1 MGRFYQKTDAN
12 GSENTNP
19 NEAVGTAASESTVS
33 GTEVK
38 ESTEMFPVMDASA
51 PGFPV
56 PDSVRHFSLRRF
68 LIGIVLILIE
78 NKILKK
84 DSIGSVTD
92 FAKDVGKS
100 RQAIFNDK
108 KYAEEILAFL
118 EALREASVQRV
129 IVVTKQDVQ
138 RTALSA
144 VLDGHSSLSGA
155 SEVVRNAYGVEI
167 SKTSISRLLSALAL
181 HCHIMDALFT
191 MENICTVAA
200 DEIFQGQTPIFTVID
215 LDSFYIA
222 CISDMPD
229 RTAETWELTMRCLKD
244 DSGLDP
250 EVFITDNCGALQNG
264 LSSAYED

>member
-12 GSENTNP
+12 GSGNTNP

-33 GTEVK
+33 GAEVK
-38 ESTEMFPVMDASA
+38 ESTGMFPVMDALS

-78 NKILKK
+78 N
-84 DSIGSVTD
+84 SIGSVTD

-100 RQAIFNDK
+100 RQAVLNDK